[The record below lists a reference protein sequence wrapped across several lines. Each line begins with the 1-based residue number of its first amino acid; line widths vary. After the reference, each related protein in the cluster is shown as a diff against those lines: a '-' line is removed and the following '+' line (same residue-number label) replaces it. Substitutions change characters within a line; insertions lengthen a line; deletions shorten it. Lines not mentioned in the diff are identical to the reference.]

1 MAGFEKKIID
11 QWSPIVDKHLSI
23 RNNYFK
29 YLTCHYFNYLSN
41 YIPNSK
47 IENIGVRRD
56 ISEDILQFK
65 EKITKFD
72 SYKKEIKKEYIN
84 ILTGRK
90 EFLLEDGTIFDPS
103 SVDFYLTTEQLVEL
117 FGIDFIT
124 SLDPTLSRDFKIN
137 QIIS

>member
-1 MAGFEKKIID
+1 MAGFDKNIID
-11 QWSPIVDKHLSI
+11 TWSTIVDKHLVI

-29 YLTCHYFNYLSN
+29 YLTCHYFHFLCKDKN
-41 YIPNSK
+41 
-47 IENIGVRRD
+47 D
-56 ISEDILQFK
+56 ISEDILLFK
-65 EKITKFD
+65 DKISSLPF
-72 SYKKEIKKEYIN
+72 YKKEIKKEYIN

-90 EFLLEDGTIFDPS
+90 EFLLEDGTIFDPTS
-103 SVDFYLTTEQLVEL
+103 IDFNLSTEQMVEI

>member
-1 MAGFEKKIID
+1 MAGFEQKIID

-29 YLTCHYFNYLSN
+29 YLTCHYLHFLTFKNN
-41 YIPNSK
+41 
-47 IENIGVRRD
+47 D

-65 EKITKFD
+65 DKISNLL

-84 ILTGRK
+84 VLTGRK
-90 EFLLEDGTIFDPS
+90 EFLLEDGSIFEPS
-103 SVDFYLTTEQLVEL
+103 SIDFFLTTDQLVEI

-124 SLDPTLSRDFKIN
+124 HLDPTLSRDFKIN